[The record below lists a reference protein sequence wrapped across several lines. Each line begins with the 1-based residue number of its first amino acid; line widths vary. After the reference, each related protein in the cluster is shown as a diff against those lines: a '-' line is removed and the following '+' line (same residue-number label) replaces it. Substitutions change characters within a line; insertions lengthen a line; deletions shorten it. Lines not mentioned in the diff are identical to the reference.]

1 MRPLNNTSLPVYFA
15 YALHSLGLAIS
26 WQFVTHFIKWE
37 LDVPSE
43 VLLTVALAIP
53 ALVTMLSV
61 NVWGALSDRINKR
74 RPFMVL
80 GFFSYAATF
89 MFTSFVSSYAQ
100 YLIVVS
106 IGAAFSSAA
115 LPMGQAYLTDRTS
128 KKGETL
134 GYFLMAQSAG
144 WFFGALFSG
153 LVYTP
158 ETMFALYRV
167 AALLSGGA
175 AISSVFLVKENPL
188 KRLKDE
194 SRTGFSAL
202 LKRRGMVILVLAA
215 AVSALGMHS
224 IAGLMAIMIT
234 DELGGPFAYVGYAN
248 AAATLIAVLITAY
261 VGKIV
266 DKRGPVLVL
275 VVAYFSYIL
284 FAIGFAMVTSPE
296 VALILWALPIYPL
309 SSTAA
314 FALAARISG
323 ESERGRAM
331 SLVNGAQNLG
341 MVIGPLVG
349 GFFAELM
356 NRVQPVSWVNV
367 VFNFL
372 ALFLA
377 LGLVRRLGWRTERIS
392 QTDQHFEIT
401 E

>member
-1 MRPLNNTSLPVYFA
+1 MKPLNNTSLPVYFA

-43 VLLTVALAIP
+43 FLLTVALALP

-89 MFTSFVSSYAQ
+89 MFTSFVSNYAQ

-158 ETMFALYRV
+158 EMMFALYRV

-175 AISSVFLVKENPL
+175 AISSIFLVKEQPL
-188 KRLKDE
+188 ERLKDE
-194 SRTGFSAL
+194 SHTGFSDL
-202 LKRRGMVILVLAA
+202 LRRRGMVILVLAA

-248 AAATLIAVLITAY
+248 AGATLIAVLITGY

-341 MVIGPLVG
+341 MVIGPLIG

-367 VFNFL
+367 AFNFL

-377 LGLVRRLGWRTERIS
+377 LGLVRRLGWRTEGIN

>member
-1 MRPLNNTSLPVYFA
+1 MKPLNNTSLPVYFA

-26 WQFVTHFIKWE
+26 WQFVTHFLKWE
-37 LDVPSE
+37 LDVASE
-43 VLLTVALAIP
+43 LLLTVALALP

-61 NVWGALSDRINKR
+61 NVWGAWSDRINKR

-89 MFTSFVSSYAQ
+89 MATSFVSSYTQ

-153 LVYTP
+153 LVYSP
-158 ETMFALYRV
+158 EMMFTLYRV

-175 AISSVFLVKENPL
+175 AISSIFLVKERPL

-194 SRTGFSAL
+194 SYTGFSDL
-202 LKRRGMVILVLAA
+202 LRRRGMIILVLAA

-248 AAATLIAVLITAY
+248 AAATLIAVLITGY

-284 FAIGFAMVTSPE
+284 FAIGFAVVTSPE

-309 SSTAA
+309 SSAA

-341 MVIGPLVG
+341 MVIGPLIG

-356 NRVQPVSWVNV
+356 NRVQPASWVNV
-367 VFNFL
+367 VFNFV
-372 ALFLA
+372 ALILA
-377 LGLVRRLGWRTERIS
+377 LGLVRRLGWKTEGIS

>member
-1 MRPLNNTSLPVYFA
+1 MKPLNNTSLPVYFA

-43 VLLTVALAIP
+43 FLLTVALALP

-80 GFFSYAATF
+80 GFFSYATTF
-89 MFTSFVSSYAQ
+89 MLTSFVSSYAQ

-158 ETMFALYRV
+158 EMMFTLYRV

-175 AISSVFLVKENPL
+175 AISSIFLVKEQPL
-188 KRLKDE
+188 ERLKDE
-194 SRTGFSAL
+194 SHTSFSDL
-202 LKRRGMVILVLAA
+202 LRRRGMIILILAA

-248 AAATLIAVLITAY
+248 AAATLIAVLITGY

-266 DKRGPVLVL
+266 DKRGPVQVL

-284 FAIGFAMVTSPE
+284 FAAGFAVATSPE
-296 VALILWALPIYPL
+296 IALILWALPIYPL

-314 FALAARISG
+314 FALGARISG
-323 ESERGRAM
+323 ERERGRAM

-341 MVIGPLVG
+341 MVVGPLIG

-367 VFNFL
+367 AFNFL

-377 LGLVRRLGWRTERIS
+377 LGLVRRLGWRTERIT